1 MCHLQFRN
9 LFLFSPAI
17 LGFCISLVC
26 FQPQLVCFDSART
39 VHVQCTHSAR
49 PQCTGWKRC
58 KYHRK
63 WPLGFKTKKKQVSG
77 YFIWFHA
84 ISTDDVLFT
93 PFAARALWR
102 APCTVACTVRAL
114 YVHCQNTRARPA
126 PPSCSSIGCWNTL
139 MGLGAVLCLLLLFAS
154 WWACVPAVGTPLWAL
169 VFCRCLRLG
178 ELVCPRLE
186 HPCEPWCFAGWIRLM
201 LMLQKSLCSISR
213 YLQTFRGYC
222 WWKKSCTGAGIFDNT
237 VWLLPPHPLFNVVFS
252 SIARWCRISV
262 IQLLCFCDK
271 YFLPMLNGEHE
282 GQGSK
287 CVWWCRIFSINR
299 LQKSCRLVFWLSCSV
314 AWNACRMCMYACL
327 HVWMDGCMY
336 VCTHVL
342 FEM

>member
-1 MCHLQFRN
+1 MFPTSTCVFW
-9 LFLFSPAI
+9 
-17 LGFCISLVC
+17 
-26 FQPQLVCFDSART
+26 
-39 VHVQCTHSAR
+39 QCTHSAR
-49 PQCTGWKRC
+49 TVHAQCTATVHGLETLQIPQKMAPRLQN
-58 KYHRK
+58 KEK
-63 WPLGFKTKKKQVSG
+63 TGFRIF
-77 YFIWFHA
+77 YL
-84 ISTDDVLFT
+84 ISCHFN
-93 PFAARALWR
+93 RWR
-102 APCTVACTVRAL
+102 AIYTICCACTVACTVRAL

-139 MGLGAVLCLLLLFAS
+139 MGLGAVLCLLLLFVS
-154 WWACVPAVGTPLWAL
+154 WWARVPAVGTPLWAL

>member
-1 MCHLQFRN
+1 MFPTSTCVFW
-9 LFLFSPAI
+9 
-17 LGFCISLVC
+17 
-26 FQPQLVCFDSART
+26 
-39 VHVQCTHSAR
+39 QCTHSAR
-49 PQCTGWKRC
+49 TVHAQCTATVHGLETLQIPQKMAPRLQN
-58 KYHRK
+58 KEK
-63 WPLGFKTKKKQVSG
+63 TGFRIF
-77 YFIWFHA
+77 YL
-84 ISTDDVLFT
+84 ISCHFN
-93 PFAARALWR
+93 RWR
-102 APCTVACTVRAL
+102 AIYTICCACTVACTVRAL

-299 LQKSCRLVFWLSCSV
+299 ITSNSDVPSSLRRVTMFAPLIQQLGSQCWDLIAAGRVGKRLGKMLPMWKIKEIKSNVS
-314 AWNACRMCMYACL
+314 
-327 HVWMDGCMY
+327 
-336 VCTHVL
+336 
-342 FEM
+342 

>member
-49 PQCTGWKRC
+49 PQCTATVHGLETLQIPQKMAPRLQN
-58 KYHRK
+58 KEK
-63 WPLGFKTKKKQVSG
+63 TGFRIF
-77 YFIWFHA
+77 YL
-84 ISTDDVLFT
+84 ISCHFN
-93 PFAARALWR
+93 RWR
-102 APCTVACTVRAL
+102 AIYTICCACTVACTVRAL

-139 MGLGAVLCLLLLFAS
+139 MGLGAVLCLLLLFVS
-154 WWACVPAVGTPLWAL
+154 WWARVPAVGTPLWAL